1 MKRFLTLMM
10 ALCMLIV
17 SGCSTYDAQTQSA
30 ENEQNSAQNE
40 QIETEMTLA
49 YVPSAIDMPEHTKEI
64 WGLDTVGD
72 TIWIGCTDYDG
83 TYIAAAYDTISK
95 SWQQYEIETADAYNP
110 VPQSFSANGDSVWIL
125 FKESLTDLS
134 GNKKISDLKYYIS
147 CIDAKSHNS
156 KCTIVPFDGSES
168 SESSELI
175 FCSIVALDDS
185 SALLT
190 TYDESYLIDS
200 SVNILNLIDS
210 MSLGNLVDVK
220 IDDRLYIATGDE
232 LYSFEYD
239 TLSFK
244 LEADLK
250 YSGRLS
256 SNNGSFLLTEQRTL
270 YKYNPQGGDKT
281 EVFKWIDVALSY
293 KDMGESC
300 VFENSA
306 GSFYY
311 PASDKIIEVT
321 QQQVPHKKALNL
333 LCFGGTGEA
342 QETIQSLPYNS
353 SDELID
359 AVIRFN
365 NTDTEYKINVR
376 TVTFNSETERVRLLV
391 KLATADDVDIIDTS
405 ILPENS
411 LKSGFLLDMLPY
423 IDSDEMISREDF
435 IPSLLSAMMKNGGL
449 YEYTDK
455 FTLLTMITKPEL
467 YSNHASW
474 TTDEIQRLTEEMNLD
489 CECRES
495 LLDNFV
501 WAASGEFIDR
511 DTMTCS
517 FDSENFRAW
526 LEFLKALPSSVEGYE
541 NPLVFR
547 CIYDFAGDAG
557 TWARTIIEGEYTVS
571 GFPNT
576 ESTGSYFI
584 KLNGFFDYDSP
595 TVGDNT
601 RVGILASSKAP
612 EAAWRFV
619 RTLMLKESD
628 STIAQGIPVIKSR
641 FENALSNSISD
652 EASERNTGVFTEND
666 AQMMCEQVYG
676 TSKMVYDDDSLLR
689 IIRSEAVMYFE
700 GQKSLDDTVS
710 QIQSIVSI
718 YLAEQFS

>member
-1 MKRFLTLMM
+1 
-10 ALCMLIV
+10 
-17 SGCSTYDAQTQSA
+17 
-30 ENEQNSAQNE
+30 
-40 QIETEMTLA
+40 
-49 YVPSAIDMPEHTKEI
+49 
-64 WGLDTVGD
+64 
-72 TIWIGCTDYDG
+72 
-83 TYIAAAYDTISK
+83 
-95 SWQQYEIETADAYNP
+95 
-110 VPQSFSANGDSVWIL
+110 
-125 FKESLTDLS
+125 
-134 GNKKISDLKYYIS
+134 
-147 CIDAKSHNS
+147 
-156 KCTIVPFDGSES
+156 
-168 SESSELI
+168 
-175 FCSIVALDDS
+175 
-185 SALLT
+185 
-190 TYDESYLIDS
+190 
-200 SVNILNLIDS
+200 
-210 MSLGNLVDVK
+210 
-220 IDDRLYIATGDE
+220 
-232 LYSFEYD
+232 
-239 TLSFK
+239 
-244 LEADLK
+244 
-250 YSGRLS
+250 
-256 SNNGSFLLTEQRTL
+256 
-270 YKYNPQGGDKT
+270 
-281 EVFKWIDVALSY
+281 
-293 KDMGESC
+293 
-300 VFENSA
+300 
-306 GSFYY
+306 
-311 PASDKIIEVT
+311 
-321 QQQVPHKKALNL
+321 
-333 LCFGGTGEA
+333 
-342 QETIQSLPYNS
+342 
-353 SDELID
+353 
-359 AVIRFN
+359 
-365 NTDTEYKINVR
+365 
-376 TVTFNSETERVRLLV
+376 
-391 KLATADDVDIIDTS
+391 
-405 ILPENS
+405 
-411 LKSGFLLDMLPY
+411 
-423 IDSDEMISREDF
+423 MISREDF

-501 WAASGEFIDR
+501 LAASGEFIDR

-517 FDSENFRAW
+517 FDSENYRAW

-595 TVGDNT
+595 TIGDNT

-666 AQMMCEQVYG
+666 AQMMREQVYG

-700 GQKSLDDTVS
+700 GQKGLDDTVS
-710 QIQSIVSI
+710 QIQSRVSI